1 MIDIEINLDSEG
13 ESENPLLCEH
23 ELQALL
29 DNTRAQVREHIQ
41 RRVGDATCP
50 EHGQSPKIIVNGVY
64 ALDTEQLDL
73 SYNIDACCNLMTM
86 QTAARLS
93 RS

>member
-1 MIDIEINLDSEG
+1 MIDIEIYLDTEG
-13 ESENPLLCEH
+13 ETENPLLCEH

-29 DNTRAQVREHIQ
+29 DNTRVQVREHIQ
-41 RRVGDATCP
+41 RRLGDTSCA

-64 ALDTEQLDL
+64 ALDTEQLEL
-73 SYNIDACCNLMTM
+73 SYNIDACCNQMTM